1 MTFGNDLKYLL
12 IILLLSF
19 NVLSQENCTNGLDDD
34 NDGLIDFNDPLDCQ
48 CFNLNLETNT
58 NNFIP
63 NPSFEEYNCLPTQFS
78 QVIDANVI
86 WEDGIYCVNNW
97 QAGTWGSSDYYV
109 NTPGSFWPNIPTPL
123 PDGQAAAGFL

>member
-1 MTFGNDLKYLL
+1 MT
-12 IILLLSF
+12 
-19 NVLSQENCTNGLDDD
+19 TM
-34 NDGLIDFNDPLDCQ
+34 DGLIDFNDPLDCQ

-78 QVIDANVI
+78 QVVDANVI

-97 QAGTWGSSDYYV
+97 QAGTC
-109 NTPGSFWPNIPTPL
+109 IL
-123 PDGQAAAGFL
+123 